1 MMKMMKIWFPT
12 IVAFCSFTLW
22 STESFIFPT
31 PLKKHF
37 VYGMSL
43 KSVKTSHE
51 KLESLWKTGKFTTHY
66 SPTKE
71 TVEHLRITPQSLVV
85 YYDSQRQQIRIRKI
99 QGLCQENQNWM
110 SWDFPCEFPIYD
122 LDVTQVKHYQ
132 LRIVA
137 SYYHRKEYRHGCFQ
151 MVLPLSIFER
161 TTSSFTYLS
170 QDKLLDTSLSPYQ
183 KVMVFHKNN
192 VSMTCLMSF
201 NGEIKTILQD
211 IGNQTSPSV
220 CITTKLD
227 FPFSLVEKDS
237 KYIYLMNMNNHE
249 LYGFCPWDILK
260 EEKKE
265 VQHSLIP
272 FLSSSEIEKYIPEHN
287 TISCFHVHWIFGSEM
302 MVLMGTLKGD
312 IHVFHMTLKH
322 ESWKV
327 HNHRLLSLPPTN
339 FFPSLR
345 RIHRIYGDD
354 YKIIVLGEDHHL
366 RIFSS
371 LTGELWSTIPSITD
385 SYRCSFMKA
394 THQYLMLDGTKGV
407 VLREIQQYP
416 PRLPLDKEYKKSQG
430 LFPKSSP
437 SLPQSSSSDMIPPT
451 LSNNNSFSYI
461 NFLMSIPAYSLN
473 KHNHTNY
480 TPTHG
485 NDEVDEDDEDDNNG
499 NNDEPCT
506 NN

>member
-1 MMKMMKIWFPT
+1 MMKIWFPA

-22 STESFIFPT
+22 STESFLVPT
-31 PLKKHF
+31 PKKPME
-37 VYGMSL
+37 YGMSL

-51 KLESLWKTGKFTTHY
+51 KLESLWKTGKFTTYY

-71 TVEHLRITPQSLVV
+71 MVELLRITPQSLVV

-122 LDVTQVKHYQ
+122 LDATQVKHYQ

-211 IGNQTSPSV
+211 VGNQTSPSV

-272 FLSSSEIEKYIPEHN
+272 FLSSSEIEKYIPEHH
-287 TISCFHVHWIFGSEM
+287 TISCFHVHSNFWNVGSEM

-312 IHVFHMTLKH
+312 IHVFHLTLKH
-322 ESWKV
+322 ECWKV
-327 HNHRLLSLPPTN
+327 HNHRVLSLPPTN

-394 THQYLMLDGTKGV
+394 THQYLMVDGTKGI

-416 PRLPLDKEYKKSQG
+416 PRLPLDKQYKKSQG
-430 LFPKSSP
+430 
-437 SLPQSSSSDMIPPT
+437 LPQSSSSDMIPPISPTLSPT
-451 LSNNNSFSYI
+451 LSNKSFSYI
-461 NFLMSIPAYSLN
+461 NFLMSIPAYTLN
-473 KHNHTNY
+473 KSNQSNQTNY
-480 TPTHG
+480 IPT
-485 NDEVDEDDEDDNNG
+485 NVNEEDIENEENNG